1 MLQQPRI
8 RLHSCAAALFL
19 IVSGVS
25 ANAQQARPLPARP
38 VSATP
43 VQPTMTQLPQRIA
56 LPPWQFSDIRLTVLG
71 PNTVKIDWMPLPG
84 ADQYIVKRNDVQI
97 GPVSPS
103 SPTATQPMTTTDP
116 NAPAGSTLNYT
127 VTALGPKQ
135 IAIRPGSVAT
145 PPGSVAPTSASGQFT
160 LQVSRIAQIATPALA
175 GPPPISGWVDLHAHL
190 MGHLGFGSKLI
201 SGGLDA
207 GSLLPTVPT
216 NPGCANW
223 VRAAGPADAL
233 GDDRGT
239 AGGHDLSF
247 TCGNELRKEVIGV
260 LQKANADALVT
271 AGGSSPPALG
281 FPVFNVWPAWNDIT
295 HQKMWWEWLRRARD
309 GGQRVM
315 VALAVNNRL
324 LAEALQTSAPNWVYP
339 PQPNVPSPPPGQPP
353 HSGYAFDGPSD
364 DLQSGDM
371 QVAEIKA
378 FVARHADFM
387 EVARNS
393 ADLERIARS
402 NRIAVVIGVE
412 LDNIGNLLNLNS
424 LPAAVQDSQKKLAIP
439 LAIQHLYDEDV
450 RYVLPIH
457 VVDNLFGGTAVY
469 ETLFNLADLRENGHY
484 WNLACA
490 NTVPDADFVDYQFNT
505 YNISP
510 AINQLIGLLSMHLAP
525 PPSPNCAGHVN
536 ALGFDMTYGA
546 LALTEL
552 MKRGMI
558 IDIDHMSTK
567 AVDQVLSIAEHF
579 GYPINSGHSGL
590 RGVGPPPHAENMRSA
605 SQLQRIAHLH
615 GMFGLGS
622 DGAVA
627 ANWLQQYQMAM
638 SNMGPAYQPGAIG
651 FGTDLNGVVKGPRP
665 AGPGRV
671 IYGNGT
677 FPLAKSNVTM
687 PGNVI
692 MHEWDYATA
701 GVAHYGML
709 PEFIWD
715 MHQMPPPP
723 LPTSPLMPVAIPA
736 IPGGTMIDNHLFRSA
751 DYFLHM
757 WQIAET
763 QSRNIH

>member
-1 MLQQPRI
+1 MLQQRRI
-8 RLHSCAAALFL
+8 RLLSCAAALAFTMCAA
-19 IVSGVS
+19 STD
-25 ANAQQARPLPARP
+25 AQQARPLPARP
-38 VSATP
+38 VTAQP
-43 VQPTMTQLPQRIA
+43 VQPTAAPLASRIA
-56 LPPWQFSDIRLTVLG
+56 LPPWQFADIRLTVLG

-97 GPVSPS
+97 GPVSPA
-103 SPTATQPMTTTDP
+103 SPTATQPMTATDP
-116 NAPAGSTLNYT
+116 NAPASSTLNYT
-127 VTALGPKQ
+127 VTALGPKS
-135 IAIRPGSVAT
+135 IAVRPGSVAT
-145 PPGSVAPTSASGQFT
+145 PPGSSASPT
-160 LQVSRIAQIATPALA
+160 AVTAEAPLQVSRVAQITTPALA

-201 SGGLDA
+201 DGGLDP
-207 GSLLPTVPT
+207 GSLLPTLPT
-216 NPGCANW
+216 NSGCVNW
-223 VRAAGPADAL
+223 VRAVGPADAL

-239 AGGHDLSF
+239 AGGFDALHF
-247 TCGNELRKEVIGV
+247 TCGNDLRKNVIGV
-260 LQKANADALVT
+260 LQMANDGALVT
-271 AGGSSPPALG
+271 AGLNSQPALG

-324 LAEALQTSAPNWVYP
+324 LAEALQTHAPNWAYP
-339 PQPNVPSPPPGQPP
+339 PAPNVPPQQP
-353 HSGYAFDGPSD
+353 GYAGDGPSD
-364 DLQSGDM
+364 DLHSGDL
-371 QVAEIKA
+371 QVEEIKA

-387 EVARNS
+387 AVAHNS
-393 ADLERIARS
+393 AELESIARS

-412 LDNIGNLLNLNS
+412 LDNIGNLLDLNR
-424 LPAAVQDSQKKLAIP
+424 LPANIQDAQKRQAIP
-439 LAIQHLYDEDV
+439 LAIQHLYDEGV

-484 WNLACA
+484 WNLVCA

-510 AINQLIGLLSMHLAP
+510 AINNLIGLLSMHLAP
-525 PPSPNCAGHVN
+525 PPSPSCAGHVN

-558 IDIDHMSTK
+558 VDIDHMSTK
-567 AVDQVLSIAEHF
+567 AVDQVLSIAERY

-622 DGAVA
+622 DGAIA
-627 ANWLQQYQMAM
+627 GNWLQQYQMAM
-638 SNMGPAYQPGAIG
+638 ANMGPSYQPGAIG

-665 AGPGRV
+665 GGPGRV

-687 PGNVI
+687 PGNAI
-692 MHEWDYATA
+692 IHEWDYATA

-715 MHQMPPPP
+715 VHQLPPPP
-723 LPTSPLMPVAIPA
+723 LPASPLMPVAIPA
-736 IPGGTMIDNHLFRSA
+736 MPGGTMVDNHLFRSA

>member
-1 MLQQPRI
+1 MRQQRRIHVFSCATALSLLAITGIARAQKQQPQQQQQQ
-8 RLHSCAAALFL
+8 ALP
-19 IVSGVS
+19 V
-25 ANAQQARPLPARP
+25 QARPVP
-38 VSATP
+38 VQP
-43 VQPTMTQLPQRIA
+43 VQPTATQLPQRIA
-56 LPPWQFSDIRLTVLG
+56 VPKLP
-71 PNTVKIDWMPLPG
+71 
-84 ADQYIVKRNDVQI
+84 A
-97 GPVSPS
+97 
-103 SPTATQPMTTTDP
+103 
-116 NAPAGSTLNYT
+116 
-127 VTALGPKQ
+127 
-135 IAIRPGSVAT
+135 
-145 PPGSVAPTSASGQFT
+145 
-160 LQVSRIAQIATPALA
+160 
-175 GPPPISGWVDLHAHL
+175 ISGWVDLHAHL

-201 SGGLDA
+201 SGAPDP
-207 GSLLPTVPT
+207 GSLLPTLPT
-216 NPGCANW
+216 NSGCWNW
-223 VRAAGPADAL
+223 VRAVGPMDAL
-233 GDDRGT
+233 GDDRGA
-239 AGGHDLSF
+239 AGGFDALHF
-247 TCGNELRKEVIGV
+247 TCGNDLRKNVIGV
-260 LQKANADALVT
+260 LQMANSGALVT
-271 AGGSSPPALG
+271 SGLNNPPALG
-281 FPVFNVWPAWNDIT
+281 FPVFNTWPAWNDIT

-324 LAEALQTSAPNWVYP
+324 LAEALQTTAPGWNYP
-339 PQPNVPSPPPGQPP
+339 PQPNVPTPPPGQPP
-353 HSGYAFDGPSD
+353 HPGYPFDGPAD
-364 DLQSGDM
+364 DLHSGDM
-371 QVAEIKA
+371 QVEEIKA
-378 FVARHADFM
+378 FVARHLDFM
-387 EVARNS
+387 EVALNS

-402 NRIAVVIGVE
+402 NKIAVVIGVE

-424 LPAAVQDSQKKLAIP
+424 LPPPAQDAAKMSAIP
-439 LAIQHLYDEDV
+439 LAIQHLYDEGV

-469 ETLFNLADLRENGHY
+469 ETLFNMADLRENGHY

-490 NTVPDADFVDYQFNT
+490 NTVPDADFIDYQFNT
-505 YNISP
+505 YNINP

-525 PPSPNCAGHVN
+525 PPSPACAGHVN
-536 ALGFDMTYGA
+536 ALGFDTRYGT

-567 AVDQVLSIAEHF
+567 AVDQVLSIAEGY

-627 ANWLQQYQMAM
+627 PNWLQQYQMAM

-665 AGPGRV
+665 GGPGRV

-677 FPLAKSNVTM
+677 FPLAKSNVTL
-687 PGNVI
+687 PGNAI
-692 MHEWDYATA
+692 IHEWDYATA

-715 MHQMPPPP
+715 VHQLPPPP
-723 LPTSPLMPVAIPA
+723 LPAGPLMPVAIPA
-736 IPGGTMIDNHLFRSA
+736 IPGGSMVDNHLFRSA

-757 WQIAET
+757 WQTAET